1 MSAPSIVEI
10 VETYRHQYVQDA
22 RQTDRSML
30 EKGKSVLYD
39 QIEQASWDSEMV
51 HRGMELLY
59 WLGDKTE
66 IVKLLQKYLLR
77 PLSIQEEAWARWH
90 LTDNLATLGKN
101 KKAVESQKSY
111 LHWAMRVLPQPE
123 WMVSADWL
131 WDFLPWRTKREDVPA
146 DEGLLFEIMSD
157 GTQAQCWFKTGQS
170 DAWLEIYHNL
180 MKDIAPTSRNR
191 FMRRYYVRS
200 EIIVLGWCQKL
211 QEALLEV
218 DNLDQISREDP
229 GWSEAFETW
238 GDSRC
243 VEMDAYGRMNEISQV
258 RQIAKSTTSRLE
270 EQFEVRDNLTA
281 EERQVLWGLYH
292 NAAAPIY
299 RAKQYDLAI
308 PLFQRAIELGIR
320 SEYSYLWLAASIW
333 ATERDRDKVLSL
345 LKRGVFFS
353 RFGQHR
359 ISKAPEFSDI
369 ADDPEFCTAIKRP

>member
-39 QIEQASWDSEMV
+39 QIEKASWDPEMV
-51 HRGMELLY
+51 HRGMELLD

-90 LTDNLATLGKN
+90 LTDNLAMLGKN
-101 KKAVESQKSY
+101 KKAVESQKAY
-111 LHWAMRVLPQPE
+111 LNWATQILPQPE
-123 WMVSADWL
+123 WLISTDWL
-131 WDFLPWRTKREDVPA
+131 WDFLPWRTKREDVLA

-200 EIIVLGWCQKL
+200 AIMSIGLVSK
-211 QEALLEV
+211 V
-218 DNLDQISREDP
+218 TR
-229 GWSEAFETW
+229 
-238 GDSRC
+238 
-243 VEMDAYGRMNEISQV
+243 
-258 RQIAKSTTSRLE
+258 STIGS
-270 EQFEVRDNLTA
+270 
-281 EERQVLWGLYH
+281 G
-292 NAAAPIY
+292 
-299 RAKQYDLAI
+299 
-308 PLFQRAIELGIR
+308 
-320 SEYSYLWLAASIW
+320 
-333 ATERDRDKVLSL
+333 
-345 LKRGVFFS
+345 
-353 RFGQHR
+353 
-359 ISKAPEFSDI
+359 
-369 ADDPEFCTAIKRP
+369 

>member
-51 HRGMELLY
+51 HRGKELLY
-59 WLGDKTE
+59 WSGDKTE
-66 IVKLLQKYLLR
+66 IVNLLQKYLLR
-77 PLSIQEEAWARWH
+77 PLPIQEEAWVRWH
-90 LTDNLATLGKN
+90 LTDNFAMLGKN
-101 KKAVESQKSY
+101 KKAVESQKAY
-111 LHWAMRVLPQPE
+111 LHWAMRILPQSG
-123 WMVSADWL
+123 WVISADWL

-146 DEGLLFEIMSD
+146 DEGLLFEIMYD
-157 GTQAQCWFKTGQS
+157 ATQAQCWFKTGQS
-170 DAWLEIYHNL
+170 DAWLDIYHNL
-180 MKDIAPTSRNR
+180 MKDIAPTSQNR
-191 FMRRYYVRS
+191 FIRRNYVRTA
-200 EIIVLGWCQKL
+200 IIVLGWCQML

-229 GWSEAFETW
+229 DWSEAFETW
-238 GDSRC
+238 GDARC
-243 VEMDAYGRMNEISQV
+243 VEMDAYGRMEEISQV

-270 EQFEVRDNLTA
+270 VQFEMRDNLTA
-281 EERQVLWGLYH
+281 EERRTLWGLYH

-333 ATERDRDKVLSL
+333 ATERDRAKVLPL

-353 RFGQHR
+353 RFGQYS
-359 ISKAPEFSDI
+359 INKAPEFSDI
-369 ADDPEFCTAIKRP
+369 ADDPEFCAAIKRP